1 MHYLCLIYV
10 LRSSNYLSNVP
21 PCVKTWKL
29 SAAAHG
35 TRRRTHQWTGSH
47 WGSWLTVTIKSHLA
61 QTALAG
67 ASFSGT
73 LRQVMQQGSTSSG
86 DGRRRRRRRRHR
98 HNRFSSII
106 KVVLPHLTCKAGLY
120 FSFFFCGGHRRCLN
134 TSFSHFFFSLFCPLQ
149 PGRIMNNSLG
159 PNTLTP

>member
-35 TRRRTHQWTGSH
+35 TRRQNTSVDR
-47 WGSWLTVTIKSHLA
+47 KSPGILA
-61 QTALAG
+61 HCHNKVSSRPDRVG
-67 ASFSGT
+67 RGVVFGT
-73 LRQVMQQGSTSSG
+73 LRQVMQPGSTSSG
-86 DGRRRRRRRRHR
+86 DGRRRRRRHR

-106 KVVLPHLTCKAGLY
+106 KVVLPHLTCKAGLS
-120 FSFFFCGGHRRCLN
+120 FSFCFFFCGGHRRCLN
-134 TSFSHFFFSLFCPLQ
+134 TSFSHFFFPSSAPFS
-149 PGRIMNNSLG
+149 RAE
-159 PNTLTP
+159 